1 MRSGQAAS
9 NHDERKQSKIMHRE
23 TRHGK
28 KRSEM
33 QDKTSQYKTRL
44 RKEGESESCINSPLI
59 QVRCICNQDQAREWE
74 MKSECSSILREEFP
88 LVASGKHCGSLVCD
102 RNTVIFTGQ

>member
-33 QDKTSQYKTRL
+33 QDKTRL

-59 QVRCICNQDQAREWE
+59 QVRCISNQDQAREWE
-74 MKSECSSILREEFP
+74 MKSECSSILRGEFP